1 MSKEIKSLLNSLK
14 HHWSLL
20 GLVLFSFSVN
30 AQIKTSV
37 DSTAIKIGEALSYAL
52 EVEVDSAAMVVFP
65 KSPTFG
71 AMEVVENY
79 KTDTLSNTLR
89 LRLLK
94 KYRLTQFDSGS
105 YIIPKQKILI
115 GDKTFFSDS
124 VKIEVLPVKVDTAK
138 QKLYGIKPIF
148 EVRNKT
154 DFWGVMKWALVGIII
169 VGAIIWYWFIFRK
182 KGLTEDEKIAALP
195 PYEQAKIALE
205 KLDEKTHFKKE
216 TVKSFYS
223 ELTFILRK
231 YLNEKVYD
239 QSLESTTEELLE
251 KLKGLSRSKA
261 IVLHD
266 ETLKN
271 LELTLKRADLVK
283 FAKSNPEFEIIR
295 LDKQIIAREIGLV
308 RAGLPAP
315 TEVELEQTVEY
326 QKQLYK
332 KKQQKRIKWGL
343 GVFLGALILGFSCAG
358 LYFGFTT
365 VKDTILRHP
374 SKLLME
380 GRWISSEY
388 GAPGIRLETPKVLS
402 REFEDSLQKNSPNLS
417 VKKFLFDNDKVPLEI
432 LVKSSKKTT
441 ESSGAQDQNGV
452 DLMQIAEDEL
462 TRLENQGA
470 SNMLPKNDVF
480 LTPSGQEGMK
490 TYGTANYVFEGD
502 KTTDAEFI
510 ILGFSAQDLLQ
521 QLIIIW
527 DANDPYAVKI
537 SKRILNSVELVKLN
551 KN

>member
-239 QSLESTTEELLE
+239 QSLESTTGELLE

-295 LDKQIIAREIGLV
+295 LDKQIITREIGLV

-326 QKQLYK
+326 QKQLHK

-343 GVFLGALILGFSCAG
+343 GVFLGALILGFLCAG

-388 GAPGIRLETPKVLS
+388 GAPGISLETPKVLS

-490 TYGTANYVFEGD
+490 THGTANYVFEGD